1 MTRFILASGS
11 PRRRQ
16 LLSEIIEDFE
26 CILPDEEK
34 NISKVLFSYEL
45 IEDVAKSK
53 VFSVFDK
60 VKDDEAAIIGADTVV
75 VLGDEILTKPK
86 DENNAIKM
94 LKKLSGKTHFVV
106 TSHVVKK
113 GEKTLIKSVRSNVT
127 FSNLS
132 EKEIINYVKTKQPFD
147 KAGAYGIQELP
158 KNFVEKI
165 DGDFNNIVGLSV
177 IAITEMLRNIKNVK
191 K

>member
-16 LLSEIIEDFE
+16 LLSEIITDFE
-26 CILPDEEK
+26 CILADDEK
-34 NISKVLFSYEL
+34 NISEILFSYEL
-45 IEDVAKSK
+45 IEEVAMSK
-53 VFSVFDK
+53 VLSVYKK
-60 VKDDEAAIIGADTVV
+60 VKDDNAVIIGADTVV
-75 VLGDEILTKPK
+75 VLNNEILTKPK
-86 DENNAIKM
+86 NEENAINM

-113 GEKTLIKSVRSNVT
+113 GKKTLTESVRSDVT
-127 FSNLS
+127 FANLS
-132 EKEIINYVKTKQPFD
+132 DEQIINYVKTKKPLD

-158 KNFVEKI
+158 AGFVAKV

-177 IAITEMLRNIKNVK
+177 NKIEEMLKLL
-191 K
+191 